1 MELALGW
8 LYIFSNPSMPGLVKI
23 GFSTR
28 DPSLRIKELD
38 GTGVPT
44 PFRIIYWALVE
55 EPDAIEKSLHEH
67 LKHHRVSEQREFFK
81 ISELGAIQ
89 LALEFIDQKGIEVKL
104 EFKINS
110 NEPLSQDILDT
121 LSSDKFDFRTW
132 KKNNFLDFDSYGE
145 FIKEAQTRLNEHQ
158 VNRCFLISEGLRN
171 YRPLL
176 CLTALQST
184 HGKTLTPDEFN
195 LVSSMLLRRAG
206 FSKSH
211 DFLAYKEFSQIP
223 SRTLSEP
230 QDFLQKLSVSDRE
243 NLNSFY
249 SDYKSN
255 LLEVKLKN
263 FPDKEIYLLLLIL
276 AQKKK
281 VSKNSEALS
290 VQESQ
295 YFLKRIIWSQELEE
309 HLKVI
314 ETIRRFLEIAPKNWL
329 SDNGNSYIELCKLS
343 KGLLSRS
350 LDETTSEYIDLII
363 DLAINFND
371 RWDAGEWHAVN
382 NKDLRVLIN
391 SAEFSVLCKHAKRHT
406 GEFKNASLRVE
417 SLKCSQSNFQK
428 AVSLDYWL

>member
-38 GTGVPT
+38 GTGIPT
-44 PFRIIYWALVE
+44 PFRTIYWALVE

-67 LKHHRVSEQREFFK
+67 LKHYRVSEQREFFK
-81 ISELGAIQ
+81 ISELGAIK

-104 EFKINS
+104 EFKIDS
-110 NEPLSQDILDT
+110 YEPLTQDISDT
-121 LSSDKFDFRTW
+121 PRTDKFDFRTW
-132 KKNNFLDFDSYGE
+132 ENNSFLDFDSYGE
-145 FIKEAQTRLNEHQ
+145 FIKEAQTRLTEHQ
-158 VNRCFLISEGLRN
+158 VKRCFSISEGLRN

-184 HGKTLTPDEFN
+184 HGKTLTPEEFN

-206 FSKSH
+206 FSESY
-211 DFLAYKEFSQIP
+211 DFLAYKEFCQIP
-223 SRTLSEP
+223 SRSLSEP
-230 QDFLQKLSVSDRE
+230 QDLLQKLSVCDRE

-276 AQKKK
+276 TQKNK
-281 VSKNSEALS
+281 VSKNSEVLS
-290 VQESQ
+290 AQEAQ
-295 YFLKRIIWSQELEE
+295 YFLNRIIWSHELEE

-329 SDNGNSYIELCKLS
+329 SDKEKSYIELCKLS
-343 KGLLSRS
+343 KGLLRKS
-350 LDETTSEYIDLII
+350 LNETTSQYIDLII

-371 RWDAGEWHAVN
+371 RWGVGEWRAVN

-391 SAEFSVLCKHAKRHT
+391 SAEFSVLCKDTKREI
-406 GEFKNASLRVE
+406 GEFKNASLKVE
-417 SLKCSQSNFQK
+417 SLKYSQNNFQK
-428 AVSLDYWL
+428 AVSLDHWL